1 MDGWTIHGIERG
13 IKLPLVV
20 LSNGT
25 GEKVICHLQL
35 LQFQPPQV
43 GVAENL
49 AKILTAEKA
58 TMPSFL
64 LVVAYMELSGICCGP
79 RTNGERWIGPW
90 SCHLLVR

>member
-20 LSNGT
+20 LSNGI

-43 GVAENL
+43 GVAESL

-58 TMPSFL
+58 TMASFL
-64 LVVAYMELSGICCGP
+64 LVVSPAETIRETLWAS
-79 RTNGERWIGPW
+79 NRW
-90 SCHLLVR
+90 